1 MLCFLG
7 NRLYNSLYHTPL
19 YILIRAL
26 TCMVSTDVRETVGDR
41 ENRDCFNQAVSRR
54 HFLTKSDINN
64 VRVKVNDEMIKRHKD
79 DSISVTMM
87 VSELKEE
94 PFNPILVFKP
104 QGSQDPGFPTLS
116 AETFVLAIQTQFQM
130 ELYRRYA
137 TTILCI
143 DSTHGTNQYRF
154 KLITCI
160 VRDDHG
166 KGWRAHTEGNVCQ
179 GYL

>member
-1 MLCFLG
+1 MFKRQLEKEKLW
-7 NRLYNSLYHTPL
+7 LLQSNS
-19 YILIRAL
+19 IQKAL
-26 TCMVSTDVRETVGDR
+26 P
-41 ENRDCFNQAVSRR
+41 NQEQHQQHSSEGQWR
-54 HFLTKSDINN
+54 
-64 VRVKVNDEMIKRHKD
+64 NDKTTQTWFH
-79 DSISVTMM
+79 VCQMM

-94 PFNPILVFKP
+94 LFNPILVFKS

-130 ELYRRYA
+130 ELYRQYA

-160 VRDDHG
+160 VHDHG
-166 KGWRAHTEGNVCQ
+166 KGWRAEGNVRH